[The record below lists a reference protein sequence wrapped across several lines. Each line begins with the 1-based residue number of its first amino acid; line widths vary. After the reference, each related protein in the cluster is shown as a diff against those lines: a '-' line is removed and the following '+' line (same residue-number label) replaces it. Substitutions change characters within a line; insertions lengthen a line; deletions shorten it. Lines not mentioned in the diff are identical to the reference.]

1 MEMKK
6 FIKKSKF
13 LLLGLLVVA
22 AFVGSTFAYLRA
34 TDTQI
39 VNTFKFAKVETSID
53 EETGDTT
60 PDNTATKLVKIKN
73 NEVSPVFVRAR
84 VVVSGADAGVATVNY
99 VASEAAVTKVGNVIN
114 VVYNSNDWLMK
125 DGWFYYQA
133 VLPGAEDGTYPETA
147 ALITSV
153 IVGDGVDKSLSFEV
167 DIYEESILTSGR
179 DTTVEAAIAAFNHTT
194 AAG

>member
-1 MEMKK
+1 MKK

-53 EETGDTT
+53 EKTEDTS
-60 PDNTATKLVKIKN
+60 PDNTATKLVKIQN

-84 VVVSGADAGVATVNY
+84 VVVSGADAGVANVNY
-99 VASEAAVTKVGNVIN
+99 VTSAEADVKEGNVIN
-114 VVYNSNDWLMK
+114 VVYNSANWLMK

-133 VLPGAEDGTYPETA
+133 VLPGAADGTYPQTE

-153 IVGDGVDKSLSFEV
+153 IVGNGVDKSLSFEV
-167 DIYEESILTSGR
+167 DIYEESVLTSGGEYNQAKA
-179 DTTVEAAIAAFNHTT
+179 EATF
-194 AAG
+194 G